1 MRINATPV
9 KINAYPQRIN
19 AISVKINAT
28 PVNINATPV
37 NINVNPVNIKN
48 AQLGINMMPLRADCG
63 RKGRCKSID
72 SRKAE
77 TKRIFFANSQLY

>member
-1 MRINATPV
+1 MNINV
-9 KINAYPQRIN
+9 N
-19 AISVKINAT
+19 
-28 PVNINATPV
+28 PVNINANPV
-37 NINVNPVNIKN
+37 NINANPVNIKN
-48 AQLGINMMPLRADCG
+48 AQLGINMVPLRADCG

>member
-1 MRINATPV
+1 M
-9 KINAYPQRIN
+9 
-19 AISVKINAT
+19 
-28 PVNINATPV
+28 NINATPV
-37 NINVNPVNIKN
+37 NINVNPVNINVNPVNINANPVNIKN
-48 AQLGINMMPLRADCG
+48 AQLGINMVPLRADCG